1 MLVEAESDGEPSED
15 VQDGQI
21 VEGIKESDLEDEFM
35 KIEMAQEAL
44 ENVVKALYRK
54 SQEARKSLDLK
65 DTSAQ
70 TDLEKIERP
79 IDELINEAIEL
90 ASLSFDKQ
98 VRATIPNTLRQVL
111 RQISQMSIEALGNSV
126 SPNSVKSSPPP
137 PGPPPPPPPGPP
149 PPPPPATPSNSIKI
163 KSKGSLASISS
174 IQLKSDGK
182 IFEKYFLAYNI

>member
-1 MLVEAESDGEPSED
+1 MLVEAESDGENSED
-15 VQDGQI
+15 VHDGQI

-111 RQISQMSIEALGNSV
+111 RQISQMSIEALGNSL